1 MDSPA
6 IAMFSLIIAQGRG
19 LVHQRDAIEE
29 RAHTALADN
38 ADYQRL
44 RQIPGICPIIA
55 MTILAEAGDLRRF
68 QHHRQFLKFCG
79 LDLATYQSG
88 QFRGNF
94 WQCPPSA
101 RILGCRPGRDPP
113 TRQQLPSQVRALH
126 CTRSRQW

>member
-55 MTILAEAGDLRRF
+55 MTILPEAGDLRRF
-68 QHHRQFLKFCG
+68 QHHCQFLKFCG

-88 QFRGNF
+88 QFRGNAKFGNARLRRAF
-94 WQCPPSA
+94 WVAAQVA
-101 RILGCRPGRDPP
+101 IRQRDN
-113 TRQQLPSQVRALH
+113 SF
-126 CTRSRQW
+126 